1 MHFVSLDLCNWFDF
15 LSHFFCYIIFVDD
28 YFLLVR
34 HFKLIVFIC
43 FNCFILL
50 LLLFFLF
57 VCCLLCTTFDSN
69 FSKLWWNCFFLLPVC
84 VILFRLRANNWLC
97 AQMLLFSYGGYIWE
111 VILHLVPLFSFFFS
125 FFFCFWPTLHHLSF
139 VVVDPSKM
147 LPKLNMLGHLV
158 FKSTIHS
165 NI

>member
-15 LSHFFCYIIFVDD
+15 LSHFFCCYIIFVDD

-43 FNCFILL
+43 FNCFIL

-111 VILHLVPLFSFFFS
+111 VILHLVPLFSFFFTFLLFLANTSSLIICCRWPLQNVAQTQHAGS
-125 FFFCFWPTLHHLSF
+125 FSF
-139 VVVDPSKM
+139 
-147 LPKLNMLGHLV
+147 
-158 FKSTIHS
+158 
-165 NI
+165 